1 MVREWGN
8 SKMAENF
15 LLDDD
20 EKRRQG
26 LLTGPLA
33 PPPPPVGGLAAP
45 KVAMPSS
52 GGIPAVAAPQINPH
66 QAELNRLT
74 DPTKESSKPGFQQ
87 IHNPFLRTLAG
98 IGNVVGSAFAPGVT
112 SMIPGTSLHH
122 DVLVGNQQNELNQ
135 DALRQEKNAQSG
147 HLNAETSALQHP
159 PDKPASNEVE
169 LFQQDPKQLED
180 FYSKKADATPDK
192 GVANPQAGYAQA
204 IADAL
209 KNNRDPNTDPHVQ
222 AWRGAIEATQ
232 KESAGNRDDKAIAIN
247 QKLAMKQPLSPEE
260 VAYKKAYDQYV
271 KQNKV
276 DPGVQRMQILV
287 NGKPMDVIDPNNP
300 ENVIPMRTG
309 EAIASHASRPQSIPF
324 QADKSLTQAF
334 TSGKPGEELNA
345 FNTAIAHADLL
356 GQAAGALANG
366 DNRTLNSIRNK
377 AKTEFGSADVTNFNT
392 IAKIYTGEVT
402 KAINGGHVTEGEL
415 HDVGATIPDNASP
428 QQIVGAVKA
437 FRQLMQSKVKTRH
450 DQYDQGKKGKPNFGD
465 TAPAPDNNDPLGIR

>member
-1 MVREWGN
+1 MGPD
-8 SKMAENF
+8 SIF
-15 LLDDD
+15 QDDD
-20 EKRRQG
+20 EQKKRPQLISRV
-26 LLTGPLA
+26 A
-33 PPPPPVGGLAAP
+33 PPSMGA
-45 KVAMPSS
+45 
-52 GGIPAVAAPQINPH
+52 PAVNVPQIGAN
-66 QAELNRLT
+66 QKELNRLT
-74 DPTKESSKPGFQQ
+74 APGTEDAKPGWQQ
-87 IHNPFLRTLAG
+87 ISNPVGRTFAG
-98 IGNVVGSAFAPGVT
+98 IGSTALGILAPRIAGMV
-112 SMIPGTSLHH
+112 PGTTAHH
-122 DVLVGNQQNELNQ
+122 DALVNQQESQLNQ
-135 DALRQEKNAQSG
+135 DALRQEKNAQAG
-147 HLNAETSALQHP
+147 HLNAETANLQHP

-169 LFQQDPKQLED
+169 LFQQDPAKLES
-180 FYSKKADATPDK
+180 FYSAKEGHQPDK